1 MNLHLIGM
9 PNIGKYRE
17 LKFFTEKFW
26 NNNNNENL
34 INLLMIS
41 KKIRME
47 NFFLQINNN
56 MKFIN
61 INDFSNYDFI
71 LDINCMINT
80 FNNNNNIINIK
91 KYFILARGDN
101 NTKLLKMTK
110 FFNTNYHYIIPEC
123 FNNLKL
129 CNKKIFNEIF
139 EIFKLGVI
147 PKITLLGPITY
158 LFLSLKKYNILKI
171 INLLE
176 IYIYIIKKLYNIGIK
191 IFQLE
196 EPILCT
202 IINNNYKI
210 IFDKFYK
217 KIQKINLKLILITY
231 FGKIK
236 NFELINKMK
245 KCIIHIDIENF
256 NDIKLL
262 NKHEIS
268 LGIMNNNLSKSNLF
282 LLIKKINKKI
292 NYYSFN
298 NNCKLIPYDLSL
310 EKNFFLKKY
319 LSFFYQKINE
329 FIFIKKIKYKIIN
342 ENDLIYLKNFEIFK
356 EKITVKKN
364 LTIIKK
370 KNIIINKKILLS
382 TSIGSFPQNI
392 EIRITRK
399 FFNKKIINEKEYKKI
414 INENTYLCIIKQYLL
429 KFNIITNGEFERT
442 DMVEYFAE
450 KINGMYISKNGWI
463 QSYGTRYVKPPIL
476 GNIKDSKNITDD
488 WLIFVKKISNKKIKV
503 ILSGPIT
510 IYKWSFCINEKYK
523 IFICLKISEIINQEI
538 LFLQKKNFFLFQ
550 IDEPTIKEC
559 LPINK
564 KNWNKTI
571 NKILFCFNNCT
582 KFIKKNNEI
591 HTHVCY
597 SVFND
602 IVNLINKMNIDVIT
616 IESTREEMK
625 NLITFN
631 KINVNIGAGVYDIHS
646 PIIPYKYNIKKNFYL
661 FFSYIK
667 INNCWINPD
676 CGLKTRN
683 WFEILKTINLINI
696 IKKTIYC
703 KYN

>member
-1 MNLHLIGM
+1 MNLHLIGS

-17 LKFFTEKFW
+17 LKFCTEKFW

-34 INLLMIS
+34 LNLLMIS
-41 KKIRME
+41 KKIRFE
-47 NFFLQINNN
+47 NIFLQINNN

-61 INDFSNYDFI
+61 TNDFSNYDFI

-80 FNNNNNIINIK
+80 FYNNDNIINIK

-101 NTKLLKMTK
+101 NIKLSKMTK

-129 CNKKIFNEIF
+129 CNKKIFNEIY
-139 EIFKLGVI
+139 EIYKIGII
-147 PKITLLGPITY
+147 PKITLIGPITY
-158 LFLSLKKYNILKI
+158 LFLSLKKNIFKFK
-171 INLLE
+171 NLLE
-176 IYIYIIKKLYNIGIK
+176 IYIYIIKKLHKIGIK
-191 IFQLE
+191 VFQLE
-196 EPILCT
+196 EAILCT
-202 IINNNYKI
+202 KINNNYKI
-210 IFDKFYK
+210 IFNKFYK
-217 KIQKINLKLILITY
+217 KIQKINLKLILTTY

-245 KCIIHIDIENF
+245 KCIIHIDMENY
-256 NDIKLL
+256 NNINLL
-262 NKHEIS
+262 KNHEIS
-268 LGIMNNNLSKSNLF
+268 LGIINNNLSKLNVF
-282 LLIKKINKKI
+282 LLIKKISKKI

-319 LSFFYQKINE
+319 LSFFFQKINE
-329 FIFIKKIKYKIIN
+329 FILIKKIKNKNIN
-342 ENDLIYLKNFEIFK
+342 INDLIYLKNFELFK
-356 EKITVKKN
+356 EKIKVN
-364 LTIIKK
+364 NNYQLIKK

-392 EIRITRK
+392 EVRITRK
-399 FFNKKIINEKEYKKI
+399 FLNKNIINIKEYKKI

-429 KFNIITNGEFERT
+429 KFDIITNGEFERT

-476 GNIKDSKNITDD
+476 GKIKNSINITDD

-510 IYKWSFCINEKYK
+510 IYKWSFCINEIYK
-523 IFICLKISEIINQEI
+523 IFICLKISEIINKEI
-538 LFLQKKNFFLFQ
+538 LFLQKKNFYLFQ

-564 KNWNKTI
+564 INWKNTI

-591 HTHVCY
+591 HTHICY

-616 IESTREEMK
+616 IESTREEME
-625 NLITFN
+625 NLNIFK
-631 KINVNIGAGVYDIHS
+631 KINVNIGAGIYDIHS
-646 PIIPYKYNIKKNFYL
+646 PIVPYKYNIKKNFYL

-683 WFEILKTINLINI
+683 WFEIIKTINLINI
-696 IKKTIYC
+696 IKKNIYK